1 MKGWIP
7 TVALVTALRVVPG
20 VAQEAVHGPAAPSPA
35 DARLLDEVPSYVDI
49 MRHQWSTGV
58 PADVLE
64 AERSVEGYGRLRGA
78 PAQVTSLPECIALT
92 LRNNTDLQIQRLS
105 PVAASAEVRKA
116 RAVFDPTAY
125 GTVSRDRAVVPATT
139 FLFAGA
145 SPSLFT
151 QNLIANAGVRKT
163 FLSGGTLSLDFE
175 NTRYVANASIA
186 NSLVP
191 RYSTSLGLSLN
202 QPLLRNFGW
211 RYSLLLVEVAQNT
224 EQAAYHQYEATI
236 SSIVAQVEQ
245 AYWELVLAI
254 QNVEVQENGLALATE
269 VLRQNEGKFNVG
281 ALPKTAVLEAK
292 VDVANR
298 EALLIQ
304 SRNAR
309 DVARDNLRA
318 IINASGADNDALLM
332 IEPQDKPAVE
342 AYPITFEASL
352 QKAQEKRPELMA
364 ARLDVHGKGL
374 ERKVAENQLLPKL
387 DFVGGIGV
395 NGLSGSDAHV
405 TFDGVPIANRSVV
418 GGYGDA
424 LGLLTDGRY
433 YNYAAGATVEI
444 PLDNAQAKADYA
456 TANIGLTQSR
466 LTLRKLQEQITLE
479 VRNAI
484 SNLESDLKSIDA
496 TRIARELAE
505 ENVRNQKARYDVGL
519 ATTKDLLD
527 YADRLTR
534 AQFAEV
540 EALTRYNVDLAELR
554 RVEGTLLTAR
564 NVYLERVSPEAAPWW
579 AQF

>member
-1 MKGWIP
+1 MKGWIT
-7 TVALVTALRVVPG
+7 TVALVAALRAVPG
-20 VAQEAVHGPAAPSPA
+20 VAQEAARGPAAPSPT

-64 AERSVEGYGRLRGA
+64 AERSVEGYGRLLGA
-78 PAQVTSLPECIALT
+78 PAQVTSLAECIALT

-245 AYWELVLAI
+245 AYWALVLAI
-254 QNVEVQENGLALATE
+254 QNVEVQEKGLALATE

-342 AYPITFEASL
+342 AYPITFEGSL

-374 ERKVAENQLLPKL
+374 DRKVAENQLLPKL

-395 NGLSGSDAHV
+395 NGLSGGDANV
-405 TFDGVPIANRSVV
+405 TFNGVPIANPSIV

-424 LGLLTDGRY
+424 LGLLADGRY

-456 TANIGLTQSR
+456 AANISLRQSR
-466 LTLRKLQEQITLE
+466 LTLRQLQEQITLE